1 MIPEGCKQCVSIAG
15 DRTSMESF
23 EQFTD
28 NVRWTAAEKKVARR
42 AFDQALGRH
51 LTAITAEAKRRMAN
65 VVHPTDLWEL
75 EAYLTQ
81 SRKSVDR
88 IYQFRY
94 SDLLRVFAVLMRDD
108 WLKEADLVG
117 PQPEKIA
124 DIKRSAVALR
134 RMLRD

>member
-1 MIPEGCKQCVSIAG
+1 
-15 DRTSMESF
+15 MESF

-28 NVRWTAAEKKVARR
+28 NVRWTGAEKKLARR
-42 AFDQALGRH
+42 AFDQALRRH
-51 LTAITAEAKRRMAN
+51 LLAIMAEARRRMAN
-65 VVHPTDLWEL
+65 VVDPADLWEL
-75 EAYLTQ
+75 EAYLTE

-94 SDLLRVFAVLMRDD
+94 SSLLQVFAILMRDD

-117 PQPEKIA
+117 LQPDKIA
-124 DIKRSAVALR
+124 DIKRSSAALR

>member
-1 MIPEGCKQCVSIAG
+1 
-15 DRTSMESF
+15 MESF

-28 NVRWTAAEKKVARR
+28 NVRWTGAEKKVARR
-42 AFDQALGRH
+42 AFDQALRRH
-51 LTAITAEAKRRMAN
+51 LLAIMAEARRRMAN
-65 VVHPTDLWEL
+65 VVDPADLWEL
-75 EAYLTQ
+75 EAHLTE

-94 SDLLRVFAVLMRDD
+94 SSLLQVFAILMRDD

-117 PQPEKIA
+117 LQPDKIA
-124 DIKRSAVALR
+124 DIKRSSAALR

>member
-1 MIPEGCKQCVSIAG
+1 LQTVFLFAG
-15 DRTSMESF
+15 DRTSIESF

-42 AFDQALGRH
+42 AFDLALGRH
-51 LTAITAEAKRRMAN
+51 LTAIMAEAKRRMAN
-65 VVHPTDLWEL
+65 VVDPTDLWEL
-75 EAYLTQ
+75 EAYLTD
-81 SRKSVDR
+81 SRKRVDR

-94 SDLLRVFAVLMRDD
+94 SDLLQVFAVLMHDD

-117 PQPEKIA
+117 LQPEKIA
-124 DIKRSAVALR
+124 DIKRTAAAFR